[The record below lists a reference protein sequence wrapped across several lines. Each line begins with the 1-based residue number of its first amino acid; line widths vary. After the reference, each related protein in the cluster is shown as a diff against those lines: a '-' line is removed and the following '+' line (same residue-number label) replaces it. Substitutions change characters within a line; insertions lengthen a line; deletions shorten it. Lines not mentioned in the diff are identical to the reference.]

1 MLYGQ
6 ASRAISIGEK
16 GRAAVAAWFEQR
28 GLYMPGLFIDNGSG
42 LSRRT
47 RVTAAG
53 FGVGE
58 ERAPAI
64 EKVLCTAYTRIGV
77 LPELAGT

>member
-1 MLYGQ
+1 
-6 ASRAISIGEK
+6 
-16 GRAAVAAWFEQR
+16 
-28 GLYMPGLFIDNGSG
+28 MPGLFIDNGSG
-42 LSRRT
+42 RSRRT

-53 FGVGE
+53 FGVSE

-64 EKVLCTAYTRIGV
+64 EKLLCTAYTRIGV